1 MRADLWF
8 LLLLAVA
15 PGAYAWWSGRAIRRS
30 LDDPALPELLLARQR
45 RIVQVTTVAII
56 ASAFMT
62 APVGFSIVALFG
74 VLAAQYPIRR
84 AVYGDSWSF
93 GQYVRYTSFSFVAFG
108 GLWLFPLIM
117 TGIVVQVVQAWMPE
131 PSTNQIL
138 LGLALGIVASAV
150 YLVWHRNFVRVW
162 LALHQASPL
171 DAAGPHAALLPRFRA
186 VLERAGARLP
196 VHPTVHRYGAP
207 GGQVVNAAALCSL
220 NVRAVAMS
228 DTLLAN
234 LDADEA

>member
-62 APVGFSIVALFG
+62 APVEFSIVALFG

-84 AVYGDSWSF
+84 AVYGDSWSLA
-93 GQYVRYTSFSFVAFG
+93 QYVRFTSFSWIAFG
-108 GLWLFPLIM
+108 GLFLFPLIM
-117 TGIVVQVVQAWMPE
+117 AGLVVALAVAWMPE
-131 PSTNQIL
+131 PSAQRTI
-138 LGLALGIVASAV
+138 LGLALGVVSAV
-150 YLVWHRNFVRVW
+150 VYLLWHRNFVRVW
-162 LALHQASPL
+162 LTLHQASPI
-171 DAAGPHAALLPRFRA
+171 DARGIHAALLPRFDA
-186 VLERAGARLP
+186 VLERAGSRLP
-196 VHPTVHRYGAP
+196 IHPSVHRYGAP
-207 GGQVVNAAALCSL
+207 GGRIVNAVALCSL
-220 NVRAVAMS
+220 RMRGVAM
-228 DTLLAN
+228 
-234 LDADEA
+234 